1 MLKLTRKT
9 EYALI
14 ALSHMQRFTPNHLIP
29 AKELA
34 NLYQMPVELLAK
46 TLQQM
51 TQAGILEAVKGAHG
65 GYKIK
70 MSLEQINMTKFFEI
84 LEGDVGLTD
93 CHTNTDCS
101 QKNLCNIKTPMQKVN
116 RKMRTFF
123 DEISLYE
130 IVCGEEK

>member
-14 ALSHMQRFTPNHLIP
+14 ALSHMQRFTPTNLIS

-34 NLYQMPVELLAK
+34 KLYQMPVELLAK
-46 TLQQM
+46 TLQQLVH
-51 TQAGILEAVKGAHG
+51 AEILEAVKGAHG

-70 MSLEQINMTKFFEI
+70 ASLERINMTEFFEI
-84 LEGDVGLTD
+84 LEGEVGLTD

-116 RKMRTFF
+116 RKMRAFF
-123 DEISLYE
+123 DEISLDE
-130 IVCGEEK
+130 VVSN